1 MSIRHSLAARI
12 GLIVVVSLVVALLGA
27 IAIARLAD
35 APDAEA
41 APLAG
46 RIAALVSALEEAPA
60 DQHERILRAASSR
73 FFAARVEPT
82 TDAEAAPGWIVSR
95 RIARRIDAELEALGY
110 RPSSLTVTHASD
122 GGRGVE
128 YRIGLETGDTL
139 VVRVGR
145 AGWATILRAPAF
157 LVTGLFGI
165 LVALLALLAMHRETR
180 PLARLAAAVDRL
192 DPSGPQV
199 TLPGRGSSVREIGAL
214 IGAFDR
220 LQERVSHLLRTRM
233 AMLAGISHDIRTFT
247 TRLRLRVDSIPD
259 DTERERAVADIEDM
273 VRLLDDALLATR
285 AGAGELAEELVE
297 LDDLVRAEVDDR
309 RAERRAVAL
318 SAEEMHG
325 RAVVLGDRVA
335 LRRVVANLVDNALH
349 YGGSARIGLESDDRV
364 VVLTVDDRGP
374 GIPPAERDAVLEPFV
389 RLETSRNRRTGG
401 AGLGLAVARSLVDAH
416 GGTIAIDESPEGG
429 ARIIV
434 RLPRY
439 RP

>member
-1 MSIRHSLAARI
+1 GR
-12 GLIVVVSLVVALLGA
+12 GLED
-27 IAIARLAD
+27 RLA
-35 APDAEA
+35 
-41 APLAG
+41 
-46 RIAALVSALEEAPA
+46 LE
-60 DQHERILRAASSR
+60 S
-73 FFAARVEPT
+73 
-82 TDAEAAPGWIVSR
+82 
-95 RIARRIDAELEALGY
+95 
-110 RPSSLTVTHASD
+110 
-122 GGRGVE
+122 GG
-128 YRIGLETGDTL
+128 TL

-145 AGWATILRAPAF
+145 RAATVLGVPAPLA
-157 LVTGLFGI
+157 TSLFGG
-165 LVALLALLAMHRETR
+165 LVALAALLAMRRETR
-180 PLARLAAAVDRL
+180 PIARLAAAVDLL
-192 DPSGPQV
+192 DPSGPRV
-199 TLPGRGSSVREIGAL
+199 ELPGRGSSVREIAAL

-220 LQERVSHLLRTRM
+220 LQNRLAHLLRTRM

-349 YGGSARIGLESDDRV
+349 YGASARIGLESDDRV

-389 RLETSRNRRTGG
+389 RLETS
-401 AGLGLAVARSLVDAH
+401 
-416 GGTIAIDESPEGG
+416 
-429 ARIIV
+429 
-434 RLPRY
+434 
-439 RP
+439 